1 MNKKIYFNTS
11 STVQENQNCTS
22 DTYFLWRLIGC
33 ISASLS
39 FTSYLKNKSV
49 HVEDKMIPSVTM
61 PLVFKAFNT
70 Y

>member
-1 MNKKIYFNTS
+1 MKKKIYFNTS
-11 STVQENQNCTS
+11 STVQENQNTS